1 MSALWY
7 AGGKQA
13 AVGVVHR
20 ATPAKTHSF
29 AQNPLQLVLSTT
41 YMEPEQP
48 EQQQPA
54 AVAQPEPQPVAQ
66 VEDAKPEEQP
76 EEPSDAGGD
85 SEDEDEG
92 DRRSSK
98 RARKTVERMTIAAPV
113 ASANAR
119 AVGAEGGGVQ
129 LGEIEATNHHISS
142 LPSKHGLLM
151 ALHKLLCECN
161 HTCMRVDAVSQ
172 LRVCASC
179 GSS

>member
-1 MSALWY
+1 MQVASRQRWVWFTERLPPNPFRI
-7 AGGKQA
+7 
-13 AVGVVHR
+13 R
-20 ATPAKTHSF
+20 A
-29 AQNPLQLVLSTT
+29 NPLQLVLPTT
-41 YMEPEQP
+41 YMEPEQ
-48 EQQQPA
+48 QQPD

-66 VEDAKPEEQP
+66 VEDAKPEKQP

>member
-1 MSALWY
+1 
-7 AGGKQA
+7 
-13 AVGVVHR
+13 
-20 ATPAKTHSF
+20 
-29 AQNPLQLVLSTT
+29 
-41 YMEPEQP
+41 MEPEQP
-48 EQQQPA
+48 EQQQPD

-66 VEDAKPEEQP
+66 AAPPDAKPEEQP